1 LKELIIIPLE
11 VANVELGYHLML
23 QAKIGRKKVRMLV
36 DTGASMT
43 VFDKGRLQII
53 LNQGNDDFEKI
64 EQLSTGLGT
73 NSMEGAM
80 AMLPSLHFGTLKIRN
95 FSTVVLDI
103 SHVNESY
110 QLLGFKSIDGVLGSD
125 ILMKYQA
132 EISFASLEL
141 RLWK

>member
-1 LKELIIIPLE
+1 MKELIIIPLE

-43 VFDKGRLQII
+43 VFDKSRLQII

-80 AMLPSLHFGTLKIRN
+80 AILPSLNFGTLKIRN

>member
-1 LKELIIIPLE
+1 MKELIIIPLE

-43 VFDKGRLQII
+43 VFDKGRLQTI
-53 LNQGNDDFEKI
+53 LNQENDDFKKI

>member
-1 LKELIIIPLE
+1 
-11 VANVELGYHLML
+11 ML

>member
-43 VFDKGRLQII
+43 VFDKSRLQII

>member
-1 LKELIIIPLE
+1 MKELIIIPLE

-43 VFDKGRLQII
+43 VFDKSRLQII

>member
-1 LKELIIIPLE
+1 MKELIIIPLE